1 MDLETSE
8 DDFEIILVM
17 GFMRSIVLLE
27 NFVLHY
33 VDPST
38 LVTESAHHFLNR
50 VKERKIT
57 GKNPIEVY
65 LKPGVES

>member
-8 DDFEIILVM
+8 NDFEIILAI

-27 NFVLHY
+27 NFVLRY
-33 VDPST
+33 VDDST
-38 LVTESAHHFLNR
+38 LMTESAHHFLNR
-50 VKERKIT
+50 VKERKNT

-65 LKPGVES
+65 LKPEVES